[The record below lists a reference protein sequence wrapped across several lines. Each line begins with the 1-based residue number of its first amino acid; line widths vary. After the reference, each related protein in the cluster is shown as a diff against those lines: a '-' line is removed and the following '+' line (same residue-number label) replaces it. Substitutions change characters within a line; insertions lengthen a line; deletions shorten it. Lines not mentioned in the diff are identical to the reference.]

1 MNIDE
6 LIARLATDAQSR
18 IPPQPAEF
26 LEPFAAL
33 QTDEPAFAWLI
44 AGPAQDAILWPT
56 RVFPGL

>member
-6 LIARLATDAQSR
+6 LIASLATDTHSR
-18 IPPQPAEF
+18 IPPQSADF
-26 LEPFAAL
+26 LESSAAL

>member
-6 LIARLATDAQSR
+6 LIASLATDAHSR
-18 IPPQPAEF
+18 IPPQPDEYP
-26 LEPFAAL
+26 ERPGDS
-33 QTDEPAFAWLI
+33 QMDEPALAWLA